1 VAARRGDRPSAGAK
15 RAKRPDAVE
24 QATSE
29 LYALPPEEFVK
40 ARDTR
45 ARELK
50 ADGKRDEADAV
61 RKLRK
66 PTLAAWAVN
75 QLARERELD
84 VRRLLKA
91 GERLQEGGA
100 DASDFAAARQEES
113 DVIRR
118 LLRGAREVLEAAG
131 HKPSDSM
138 LESVSSMLR
147 SAAVDEQG
155 RTLLAEGRVTQ
166 ELEPGGFE
174 LFSALLESARPA
186 PRRGAKA
193 KRSAPDRAAERRRQR
208 AAEQKAAEAAAEAD
222 EIERELVREEQRVTD
237 AERALREAERN
248 AKALRVKAKRA
259 RERAE
264 RARARADSLKD
275 TS

>member
-1 VAARRGDRPSAGAK
+1 MAARRGNRPSAGAK
-15 RAKRPDAVE
+15 RAKQPDPVD
-24 QATSE
+24 QAAAE
-29 LYALPPEEFVK
+29 LYSLAPEEFVK
-40 ARDTR
+40 ARNAR

-50 ADGKRDEADAV
+50 AEGKRDQADAV
-61 RKLRK
+61 GKLRK

-91 GERLQEGGA
+91 GDRLQGGDA
-100 DASDFAAARQEES
+100 DESDFAEARHEES
-113 DVIRR
+113 TVMRR
-118 LLRGAREVLEAAG
+118 LLRGAREILEAAG
-131 HKPSDSM
+131 HKPSDSV

-155 RTLLAEGRVTQ
+155 RKLLAEGRVTQ

-186 PRRGAKA
+186 PKRGGA
-193 KRSAPDRAAERRRQR
+193 KRSTPDRAADRRRRQ
-208 AAEQKAAEAAAEAD
+208 AAQQKADEAAAEAD
-222 EIERELVREEQRVTD
+222 AIERDLVREEQRVTD
-237 AERALREAERN
+237 AERSLREAERN
-248 AKALRVKAKRA
+248 AKALRVKSKRA

>member
-1 VAARRGDRPSAGAK
+1 VAARRGNRPSASAK
-15 RAKRPDAVE
+15 RAKQPDAVDL
-24 QATSE
+24 AAAE
-29 LYALPPEEFVK
+29 LYSLAPEEFIK
-40 ARDTR
+40 ARNAR

-50 ADGKRDEADAV
+50 AEGKRDEADAV
-61 RKLRK
+61 GKLRK

-91 GERLQEGGA
+91 GERLQGGGDA
-100 DASDFAAARQEES
+100 DESDFAEARHEES
-113 DVIRR
+113 AVLRR
-118 LLRGAREVLEAAG
+118 LRGGARELLEAAG
-131 HKPSDSM
+131 HKPSDSV

-155 RTLLAEGRVTQ
+155 RKLLAEGRVTQ

-186 PRRGAKA
+186 PKRGAK
-193 KRSAPDRAAERRRQR
+193 RSPPDRAADRRRRR
-208 AAEQKAAEAAAEAD
+208 AAEQKAHEATAEAD
-222 EIERELVREEQRVTD
+222 AIERDLVREEQRVTD

-248 AKALRVKAKRA
+248 AKALRVKTKRA

-264 RARARADSLKD
+264 RARARADSLED

>member
-1 VAARRGDRPSAGAK
+1 MAARRGNRPSASAK
-15 RAKRPDAVE
+15 RAKRPDAAE
-24 QATSE
+24 QAATE
-29 LYALPPEEFVK
+29 LYSLPPEEFVK
-40 ARDTR
+40 ARNAR

-50 ADGKRDEADAV
+50 AEGKRDEAEV
-61 RKLRK
+61 VGKLRK

-91 GERLQEGGA
+91 GERLQGGDA
-100 DASDFAAARQEES
+100 DESDFAAARQEES
-113 DVIRR
+113 AVIRR
-118 LLRGAREVLEAAG
+118 LLRGARELLEAAG
-131 HKPSDSM
+131 HKPSDSV
-138 LESVSSMLR
+138 LETVSSILR
-147 SAAVDEQG
+147 SAAVEEQG

-186 PRRGAKA
+186 PRRGAKRGGA
-193 KRSAPDRAAERRRQR
+193 RTDRAADRRRQR
-208 AAEQKAAEAAAEAD
+208 AAQQKADEATAEAD
-222 EIERELVREEQRVTD
+222 AIERELVREEQRVTD
-237 AERALREAERN
+237 AERSLREAERN

-259 RERAE
+259 RERAD

-275 TS
+275 SS

>member
-1 VAARRGDRPSAGAK
+1 VAARRGKRPSAGAQ
-15 RAKRPDAVE
+15 RARQPDPVD
-24 QATSE
+24 QAAAE

-40 ARDTR
+40 ARNAR

-50 ADGKRDEADAV
+50 AEGKRDEADAV
-61 RKLRK
+61 AKLRK

-91 GERLQEGGA
+91 GERLQGGDSDEA
-100 DASDFAAARQEES
+100 DFAEARQEETALL
-113 DVIRR
+113 RR
-118 LLRGAREVLEAAG
+118 LRSGARELLEAAG
-131 HKPSDSM
+131 HKPSDSI
-138 LESVSSMLR
+138 LETVTSMLR
-147 SAAVDEQG
+147 SAAVDEEG
-155 RTLLAEGRVTQ
+155 RKRLAEGRVTQ

-186 PRRGAKA
+186 PRRGAK
-193 KRSAPDRAAERRRQR
+193 RSGLDRATERRRLR

-222 EIERELVREEQRVTD
+222 AIERELVREEQRVTD

-259 RERAE
+259 RDRAE

>member
-1 VAARRGDRPSAGAK
+1 VAARRGDRPSGAK

-24 QATSE
+24 QAASE

-40 ARDTR
+40 ARDDR

-50 ADGKRDEADAV
+50 AQGQKDEAEAV

-91 GERLQEGGA
+91 GERLEGG
-100 DASDFAAARQEES
+100 DATEEDFAEARHEES

-118 LLRGAREVLEAAG
+118 LLRGARELLEASG
-131 HKPSDSM
+131 HKPSDTM

-147 SAAVDEQG
+147 SAAVDEEG
-155 RTLLAEGRVTQ
+155 RRLLSEGRVTQ

-186 PRRGAKA
+186 PKRVGKA
-193 KRSAPDRAAERRRQR
+193 KRSAPDRAVERRRRR

-222 EIERELVREEQRVTD
+222 AIERELVREEQRVTD
-237 AERALREAERN
+237 AERSLREAERN

-264 RARARADSLKD
+264 RARARADSLPD

>member
-1 VAARRGDRPSAGAK
+1 VAARRGNRPSASAK
-15 RAKRPDAVE
+15 RAKQPDPVD
-24 QATSE
+24 QAAAE
-29 LYALPPEEFVK
+29 LYSLAPEEFIK
-40 ARDTR
+40 ARNAR

-50 ADGKRDEADAV
+50 AEGKRDQADAV
-61 RKLRK
+61 GKLRK

-91 GERLQEGGA
+91 GDRLQGGDA
-100 DASDFAAARQEES
+100 DASDFAEARHEES
-113 DVIRR
+113 TVMRR
-118 LLRGAREVLEAAG
+118 LLRGAREILEAAG
-131 HKPSDSM
+131 HKPSDSV

-155 RTLLAEGRVTQ
+155 RKLLAEGRVTQ

-186 PRRGAKA
+186 PKRGAK
-193 KRSAPDRAAERRRQR
+193 RSTPNRAVDRRRQR
-208 AAEQKAAEAAAEAD
+208 AAQEKADEAAAEAD
-222 EIERELVREEQRVTD
+222 AIERDLVREEQRVTD
-237 AERALREAERN
+237 ADRALREAERN

-259 RERAE
+259 RERAD